1 MSPTSSKAAA
11 LDRRAEVD
19 RMKKLNDLKLTGKE
33 GRLIRKQATAAA
45 QKALDKRI
53 RTRKN
58 GTTADRNKLND
69 TWHYNPEA
77 GPKHLNKGYTARY
90 PSSAEQFR
98 MNPMMYGRM

>member
-1 MSPTSSKAAA
+1 
-11 LDRRAEVD
+11 
-19 RMKKLNDLKLTGKE
+19 MKNLNDLKLTGKE
-33 GRLIRKQATAAA
+33 GRLIRKQMQEAAT
-45 QKALDKRI
+45 KALDKRI

-69 TWHYNPEA
+69 SWHYNPEA

>member
-1 MSPTSSKAAA
+1 
-11 LDRRAEVD
+11 
-19 RMKKLNDLKLTGKE
+19 MKKLNDLKLTGRE
-33 GRLIRKQATAAA
+33 GRLIRKRMQEASH
-45 QKALDKRI
+45 KALDKRI

-69 TWHYNPEA
+69 SWHYNPEA